1 MDEATWTKVDDYL
14 AGELLGD
21 DPVLAEVVRV
31 SREAGLP
38 DIAVSPTQGK
48 LLELLVKMHKARS
61 ILEIGTLGGY
71 STICL
76 ARALPALGRLVT
88 LEREPRHA
96 DVARGNV
103 ERAGLADLVD
113 IRVGPA
119 QDTLPTLD
127 AEGLGPFDFV
137 FIDADKPGNPTYLE
151 WSLRLTAPGSVILL
165 DNAVRQGAVA
175 DPETQDPAVVGVR
188 RFMAM
193 VATDERLEA
202 TAIQTVGVKG
212 YDGFALLLVR

>member
-127 AEGLGPFDFV
+127 AEGLVPFDFV